1 MEAYALNIW
10 CFFSTRIVSCMLSV
24 DFSLFSRFTFRSNE
38 WRMLRRMLWI
48 NYKGILTTSWNWG
61 FKVHFMGR
69 NHQIFLFFLFL
80 RCFRWFDAFRSIMSL
95 QIIWWVLTA
104 NVIGKPDTLS
114 LNMPLDLYLW
124 NEPHMGD
131 TVCLPISLLV

>member
-10 CFFSTRIVSCMLSV
+10 CFCSTRIVSCILSV
-24 DFSLFSRFTFRSNE
+24 DFPLFSCFTFRSNE

-48 NYKGILTTSWNWG
+48 NFKGILSTSWKEITKYS
-61 FKVHFMGR
+61 F
-69 NHQIFLFFLFL
+69 FFLL
-80 RCFRWFDAFRSIMSL
+80 RRFRWFDAFRSIMPL
-95 QIIWWVLTA
+95 QIIWWVLTG
-104 NVIGKPDTLS
+104 NVIRKPDTLS

-131 TVCLPISLLV
+131 TVWLPISLLV